1 MDSSEKHEID
11 ALEMDLLKKV
21 LSKMAENTNNEVNHT
36 YDSDSSEEDELSRI
50 SHERALRAL
59 LRAGRALPR

>member
-1 MDSSEKHEID
+1 MESSEKHEID

-21 LSKMAENTNNEVNHT
+21 LSKMIENTNNEINHS
-36 YDSDSSEEDELSRI
+36 YDSDSSEDDDLSRV
-50 SHERALRAL
+50 SHERTLRAL